1 MNELTQTPSISVD
14 DRRLSTEQESISSR
28 QVEVIGAKGL
38 KNYKQLSETMSF
50 NSNSAQ
56 VQRAQNNQT
65 QISVKIEDQIHPEV
79 VDQRMN
85 QVKTSNS
92 NSRNQSGIRSS
103 VEVCESRVRKINN
116 DLIMNS
122 RQPTHVESSC
132 RDMYAP
138 K

>member
-92 NSRNQSGIRSS
+92 NSRN
-103 VEVCESRVRKINN
+103 
-116 DLIMNS
+116 
-122 RQPTHVESSC
+122 
-132 RDMYAP
+132 A
-138 K
+138 

>member
-14 DRRLSTEQESISSR
+14 DRRLSSERESISSR
-28 QVEVIGAKGL
+28 QVEAFGVKGL
-38 KNYKQLSETMSF
+38 QNYKQLSETMSF

-65 QISVKIEDQIHPEV
+65 QISVKIEDQIQPGV
-79 VDQRMN
+79 GDQRMN
-85 QVKTSNS
+85 QVKTSHS
-92 NSRNQSGIRSS
+92 HSRNQSGIRSS
-103 VEVCESRVRKINN
+103 VEVCENRVRQINN

-122 RQPTHVESSC
+122 RQPTNGDSSY

-138 K
+138 R